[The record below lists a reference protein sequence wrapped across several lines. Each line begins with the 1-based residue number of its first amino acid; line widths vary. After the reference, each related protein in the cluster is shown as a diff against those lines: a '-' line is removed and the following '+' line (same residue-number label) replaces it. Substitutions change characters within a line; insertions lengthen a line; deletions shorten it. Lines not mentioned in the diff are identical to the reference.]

1 MQTWK
6 KNILD
11 DINKI
16 PVIHPESTKKLI
28 WDYFMT
34 SLRIVLMI
42 LLPLEIAFQPGI
54 VFEEANIFTA
64 VTILLTIVDTLIRL
78 NTVYYVDGKAI
89 NDRWKIFESKI

>member
-42 LLPLEIAFQPGI
+42 LLPMEIAFQPGI
-54 VFEEANIFTA
+54 VFE
-64 VTILLTIVDTLIRL
+64 
-78 NTVYYVDGKAI
+78 
-89 NDRWKIFESKI
+89 